1 MFCSFKKKK
10 KKNYINVLL
19 ISETISE
26 FILVSPFSSIKIP
39 NTFKHNLIATKKE
52 KIKKKRTFLEPENY
66 LICKFFL

>member
-1 MFCSFKKKK
+1 MFCSFQKKKK
-10 KKNYINVLL
+10 KLLNVLL

-52 KIKKKRTFLEPENY
+52 KKNLLGTRKLFDL
-66 LICKFFL
+66 